1 MFKPLVSIITPSLN
15 QGHFIE
21 ETIRSVLS
29 QDYPH
34 VEYIVIDGGSTD
46 GTLEILRKYS
56 NNKVRWK
63 SQPDLGQADA
73 VNKGFSMAKGE
84 ILGWL
89 NSDDTYMAGAV
100 STVVEYFLQNPGT
113 VMAYGDAHFIDR
125 EGNVKGKYP
134 SQRFRINHLAKRCFL
149 SQPAVF
155 IRTEVFKNIGP
166 LDITLQTCMD
176 YEYWIRIGQSYPETA
191 IAYLKDNFLANSR
204 SYGGNK
210 STRLREIHYREAMET
225 AERYFGHVQPFWKVA
240 YMIGRAEEKM
250 KGFEKSNVMLRAILR
265 MFYIGKI
272 FGVRWA
278 CRYFKISFEEWLLGN
293 LER

>member
-1 MFKPLVSIITPSLN
+1 MKKPLVSIITPSLN
-15 QGHFIE
+15 QGRFIE

-34 VEYIVIDGGSTD
+34 VEYILIDGGSTD
-46 GTLEILRKYS
+46 DTLEILRKYG
-56 NNKVRWK
+56 NKLRWK
-63 SQPDLGQADA
+63 SEPDLGQADA

-100 STVVEYFLQNPGT
+100 STVVEYFLQNPGI
-113 VMAYGDAHFIDR
+113 VMVYGDAHFIDMD
-125 EGNVKGKYP
+125 GNVTGKYP
-134 SQRFRINHLAKRCFL
+134 SERFRIKRLAKRCFL

-155 IRTEVFKNIGP
+155 IQTQVFRKIGP
-166 LDITLQTCMD
+166 LDTKLQTCMD
-176 YEYWIRIGQSYPETA
+176 YEYWIRIGKSYPETA

-204 SYGGNK
+204 SYSDNK
-210 STRLREIHYREAMET
+210 STRLREIHYRESMET

-240 YMIGRAEEKM
+240 YMIGTAEEKM
-250 KGFEKSNVMLRAILR
+250 KGFEKSNVILRALLR
-265 MFYIGKI
+265 IFYIGKI

-278 CRYFKISFEEWLLGN
+278 YRYFTISFEEWLLGN
-293 LER
+293 LKR